1 MNAMTPRCAICSRV
15 LFKTAYQVGV
25 ELIGPKCFKVNF
37 GKLPKSS
44 KVKRVDLKLSKPER
58 QDDKTIDMF
67 EGEE

>member
-1 MNAMTPRCAICSRV
+1 MTPRCAICSRA
-15 LFKTAYQVGV
+15 LFKTAVQIGA
-25 ELIGPKCFKVNF
+25 ELIGPTCFRKTF

-67 EGEE
+67 GEN